1 MSDDIEQGTLE
12 QEVLPP
18 GYPTWRRAHLF
29 ASWTVAVVGLAHCV
43 VTALVFRA
51 WDESAV
57 WFLGTG
63 IGVLF
68 VGTLNLAHI
77 GLGPCRMPTTQFVR
91 IANWTFV
98 AFGAAAV
105 VAVPQPQAV
114 VLVATLA
121 VQAVASRVTL
131 PGPG

>member
-43 VTALVFRA
+43 VTAFVVRA

-57 WFLGTG
+57 WLLGTG

-68 VGTLNLAHI
+68 VGT
-77 GLGPCRMPTTQFVR
+77 
-91 IANWTFV
+91 FV
-98 AFGAAAV
+98 ACGAAAV
-105 VAVPQPQAV
+105 VAVPQPQAI
-114 VLVATLA
+114 VLVAALA

>member
-1 MSDDIEQGTLE
+1 
-12 QEVLPP
+12 
-18 GYPTWRRAHLF
+18 
-29 ASWTVAVVGLAHCV
+29 
-43 VTALVFRA
+43 
-51 WDESAV
+51 
-57 WFLGTG
+57 
-63 IGVLF
+63 
-68 VGTLNLAHI
+68 
-77 GLGPCRMPTTQFVR
+77 MPTTQFVR

-131 PGPG
+131 LGPG